1 MWGGLQLIGTHFG
14 DTLFVLSAI
23 ESCPCNPA
31 RVLALQEERFGL
43 ATLETED
50 LAVTTNV
57 KLPLQTK
64 RAL

>member
-1 MWGGLQLIGTHFG
+1 MTGTHFR

-23 ESCPCNPA
+23 EGCPCNPA
-31 RVLALQEERFGL
+31 RVLTLQEERFGL
-43 ATLETED
+43 ATLETEN

-64 RAL
+64 QTP